1 MDILPGPSGQS
12 FLGEPSGSLDSG
24 QGKILH
30 VMFGRLKAGRW
41 GHGGGAVCEWWSE
54 WVGTKKFMHQI
65 HSHSFENNNPLP
77 MQNICFLTVG
87 FRSQTVVCCMQ
98 GLITSL

>member
-1 MDILPGPSGQS
+1 MWCMHGLSNFLICILIVGICIVGGGMDILPGPSGQN
-12 FLGEPSGSLDSG
+12 FLGEPSGGLDSG

-54 WVGTKKFMHQI
+54 WVGTKKFMHQL
-65 HSHSFENNNPLP
+65 HSHSF
-77 MQNICFLTVG
+77 
-87 FRSQTVVCCMQ
+87 
-98 GLITSL
+98 

>member
-1 MDILPGPSGQS
+1 MNGPNNFLICILIVGICIVGGGMDIIPGPSGQS

-41 GHGGGAVCEWWSE
+41 GQGGGAVCEWWSE

-65 HSHSFENNNPLP
+65 HSHSF
-77 MQNICFLTVG
+77 
-87 FRSQTVVCCMQ
+87 
-98 GLITSL
+98 